1 MQLST
6 KAIHV
11 GSPNDPVTGAVA
23 FPIYQTSTYSQDVP
37 GQPREYQGKKLS
49 YGRSENPTR
58 TALENAVASLENAK
72 IGVAFAT
79 GLAAINAI
87 LLTLKTGDHVI
98 AAQDL
103 YGGAYRQFTKIFSK
117 FGIEFEFIN
126 TTDLANVRK
135 AIKEN
140 TRLLWL
146 ESPSNPLL
154 NITDLAGAAKI
165 AHQKGVTVVVDNTFA
180 TPVLQQ
186 PLKLG
191 ADIVIHSATKYING
205 HSDVVS
211 GLVVTNDEEIGAAL
225 RFNQNAV
232 GAIPGPQDC
241 FLVLRGLKTIE
252 LRMQRHCEN
261 AHLVADFLKKS
272 KAVEKVYYPG
282 HATHPNNKIAK
293 KQMSDF
299 GGMVSFVLEGGQKNF
314 DAFFANLKLF
324 TIAESLGGVK
334 SLIAHP
340 PTMTHA
346 SMEPDAR
353 HRAGIDDG
361 LIRISCGIENGA
373 DLIADLKAAIA
384 AAAKA

>member
-1 MQLST
+1 MQFST

-11 GSPNDPVTGAVA
+11 GSPNDPTTGAVA

-37 GQPREYQGKKLS
+37 GHPREYQGKQLS

-58 TALENAVASLENAK
+58 TALENAVASLEEAS

-87 LLTLKTGDHVI
+87 LLTLKTGDHVL

-103 YGGAYRQFTKIFSK
+103 YGGAYRQFTKIFTR
-117 FGIEFEFIN
+117 FGVEFDFVN
-126 TTDLANVRK
+126 TTDLANVTK
-135 AIKEN
+135 GIKPN

-165 AHQKGVTVVVDNTFA
+165 ARQKGVTVVVDNTFA
-180 TPVLQQ
+180 TPALQL

-191 ADIVIHSATKYING
+191 ADVIIHSATKYING

-211 GLVVTNDEEIGAAL
+211 GIVVTNDEEMGAKL

-241 FLVLRGLKTIE
+241 FLVLRGLKTLE

-261 AHLVADFLKKS
+261 AHLVADFLKKH
-272 KAVEKVYYPG
+272 KAVETVYYPG
-282 HATHPNNKIAK
+282 HPSHPNHKIAK

-299 GGMVSFVLEGGQKNF
+299 GGMVSFVLKGGQSQF
-314 DAFFANLKLF
+314 DAFFANLGLF
-324 TIAESLGGVK
+324 TIAESLGGIK

-340 PTMTHA
+340 PSMTHA
-346 SMEPDAR
+346 SMEPEAR
-353 HRAGIDDG
+353 RRAGIDDG
-361 LIRISCGIENGA
+361 LIRISCGLENGV
-373 DLIADLKAAIA
+373 DLIADLKTALSAAS
-384 AAAKA
+384 KA